1 MKVTYP
7 IVIHDDG
14 EIMEDGTKLLLVT
27 VPDLDLMT
35 QGTDVDDALE
45 MAYDIIGL
53 VCAYWEDDGHEGP
66 LPEPSPIHTVKTE
79 SKDDI
84 VSLVHVDLDKYRRDN
99 DGHAVRKSVSLPA
112 WMSYAAEKAGLSLS
126 AVLQEGLKRELNIA

>member
-14 EIMEDGTKLLLVT
+14 EVMENGEKYLLVT

-53 VCAYWEDDGHEGP
+53 TCAYWEKDGHKETM
-66 LPEPSPIHTVKTE
+66 PEPSSIHNIKTE
-79 SKDDI
+79 SPEDI
-84 VSLVHVDLDKYRRDN
+84 VTLVHVDLDQYRRET
-99 DGHAVRKSVSLPA
+99 DGRAVRKSVSIPA

-126 AVLQEGLKRELNIA
+126 AVLQEGLKRELNLA